1 MKTVL
6 VPAHVLVAQSMAT
19 SFNTN
24 AMAIEQADV
33 VGIQM
38 NYSGSPV
45 GTLALQGSIDHA
57 QDQFGNI
64 TNAGNWTSLYVTVN
78 GTLTNAIA
86 IPANTSPI
94 LIDTSLSSLP
104 YFRLSYTA
112 ISGTGSADVYLTS
125 KRLGD

>member
-6 VPAHVLVAQSMAT
+6 MPAHVLTAQSMAS
-19 SFNTN
+19 SFTTN
-24 AMAIEQADV
+24 AFVVEQADV

-38 NYSGSPV
+38 NYSGAPV
-45 GTLALQGSIDHA
+45 GSLALQGSIDHS
-57 QDQFGNI
+57 QDQWGNI

-94 LIDTSLSSLP
+94 LIDTSLSSIPFL
-104 YFRLSYTA
+104 RLQYTA
-112 ISGTGSADVYLTS
+112 TSGTGSADVYLTF